1 MPTCAIAPQTRG
13 VRVVLGRAQAARLL
27 HRHHLLLVGRLT
39 LRHVVHLV
47 DRLGGEVVR
56 LSARLSLG
64 HRLGS
69 CCARGPQGT
78 TRNVVCVR
86 TGTAGSSLLLTLVW
100 IVFTEVSSASRSGS
114 GLTAGIWCSG
124 IIYSLR
130 ADGPRGTKVMR
141 QPTSHCRRDEAA
153 VRSPLKSYTYILDL
167 TTFVTLARLCVTRV
181 VLGTRAVQ

>member
-100 IVFTEVSSASRSGS
+100 IVFTEVSSSRS
-114 GLTAGIWCSG
+114 AAIWCSG
-124 IIYSLR
+124 AIYSRWPAR
-130 ADGPRGTKVMR
+130 AG
-141 QPTSHCRRDEAA
+141 CEAA
-153 VRSPLKSYTYILDL
+153 SDAAASINLGAVL
-167 TTFVTLARLCVTRV
+167 VNLAFITR
-181 VLGTRAVQ
+181 GSSSGR